1 MSNVNILFVA
11 GFLLLGIAFYGL
23 LITRHMLKLIAVLQ
37 VMGKAILI
45 LFLAAAQANGKL
57 ALAQSLMLSLIAAE
71 TMFAVLALALAVQIF
86 QRTGTMDIRALSR
99 LKG

>member
-1 MSNVNILFVA
+1 MSNVNMLFIT
-11 GFLLLGIAFYGL
+11 GFLLLGIACYGL

-37 VMGKAILI
+37 IMGKSILI
-45 LFLAAAQANGKL
+45 LFLAAGQANGNL

-71 TMFAVLALALAVQIF
+71 TMLAVLALALTVQIF
-86 QRTGTMDIRALSR
+86 ERTGTMDIRALSS